1 MSYTKHF
8 NLPKLVSGAVDWVAA
23 YNDAMDKLEA
33 GRTFKFIAGET
44 LTKGKCY
51 KVVASGSAVVP
62 DNVDNIPG
70 IWQSASTAAGIEGF
84 GQFDGFMTDSGWS
97 WTVGVPLY
105 SDSGVLTESI
115 VGLRAV
121 AYSLSAS
128 GIMILPMNI

>member
-1 MSYTKHF
+1 MYTKHR
-8 NLPKLVSGAVDWVAA
+8 NLPKLVTGAVDWVAA

-51 KVVASGSAVVP
+51 KVNTSGSAVVP
-62 DNVDNIPG
+62 DNVDHIPG
-70 IWQSASTAAGIEGF
+70 IWQSASTATEVEGF
-84 GQFDGFMTDSGWS
+84 GQVDGFMSDGGWS

-115 VGLRAV
+115 IGLRAV

-128 GIMILPMNI
+128 GIMILPLYI